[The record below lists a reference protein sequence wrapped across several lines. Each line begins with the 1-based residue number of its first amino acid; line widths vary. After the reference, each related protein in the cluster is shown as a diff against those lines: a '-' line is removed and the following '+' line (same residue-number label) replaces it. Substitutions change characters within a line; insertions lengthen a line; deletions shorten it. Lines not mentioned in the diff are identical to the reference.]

1 MHDHTCIFH
10 SRKTWSNSGK
20 AFDPRFHAFVRWRI
34 KDLLAIC
41 TSRKVLQKK
50 QTNNGTPGD
59 FQEIQDYQNS
69 NRNWSP
75 MVPMV
80 PLNIL
85 KCAMPKRQIVPRP
98 RPGTVLLQTG
108 AQVKPGSFIWCKC
121 GCDNEPTENIQMA
134 YRWLQYLKTSNN
146 VARLHE
152 QHGKRFSPRPTHD
165 EHRIKSNSGTLTSNI
180 IQHHSNYH
188 TWNAGGLCKPNSI
201 ATPSTPR
208 PQHLGRVSQEW
219 LELSQLQRQEKV
231 KSC

>member
-1 MHDHTCIFH
+1 MHEYTCIFH

-41 TSRKVLQKK
+41 TSRKVLQKNKPSDKLCLIPGRALSCSK
-50 QTNNGTPGD
+50 QERKWNLAASSGANVDVTMSQQWIYKWHTDG
-59 FQEIQDYQNS
+59 Y
-69 NRNWSP
+69 
-75 MVPMV
+75 
-80 PLNIL
+80 NI
-85 KCAMPKRQIVPRP
+85 
-98 RPGTVLLQTG
+98 
-108 AQVKPGSFIWCKC
+108 
-121 GCDNEPTENIQMA
+121 
-134 YRWLQYLKTSNN
+134 LQYLKTSNN
-146 VARLHE
+146 VARLQE

-165 EHRIKSNSGTLTSNI
+165 EHRIRSNSGTLTSI

-231 KSC
+231 KSCQI